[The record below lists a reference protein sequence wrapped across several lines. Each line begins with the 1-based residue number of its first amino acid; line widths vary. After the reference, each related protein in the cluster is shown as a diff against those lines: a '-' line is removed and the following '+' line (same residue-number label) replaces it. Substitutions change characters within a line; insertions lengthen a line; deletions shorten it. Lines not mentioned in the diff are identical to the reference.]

1 MYRVV
6 KGLIKVQSIDF
17 GFVHLFLTLSIYLS
31 MPTYACTSVCMYVCM
46 YVHIIF
52 IYTQIGR

>member
-46 YVHIIF
+46 CISYSYIH
-52 IYTQIGR
+52 R